1 MVARFLHPQIFRM
14 DLELSPKPYNPR
26 SRFERAGLSP
36 VQERWFNA
44 VTAALVAL
52 FLVGWGYALARTV
65 RTGEVPPLLAGTA
78 TANPLSSEAPPPNV
92 YLLDAALR
100 AFTGREFR
108 GQSGAVNVVVQAPG
122 DTLAAPDSLPADARL
137 RYGATP
143 SDTAPAPKAPGIWNV
158 MVAMKGAVRSVPNLS
173 VVTLVPLSEKR
184 AGRIGTYR
192 IGSWPYES
200 GGRPRSPQYAPPPGL
215 VRVTPQNMNTQ
226 VSEHFRL
233 RDFLTKGQQDVWPK
247 YVAMSPRLL
256 DKLELT
262 IQELKASGIPVEH
275 VGIISGF
282 RTPDYNAGG
291 GNTGGRGALSRHM
304 YGDAMDW
311 YVDNDRNGSNDDL
324 NKDGRVNKEDARVIG
339 LAAERVEKKYPE
351 LVGGIGLYNPTGAH
365 NGFVHIDTRGY
376 RARWGW

>member
-1 MVARFLHPQIFRM
+1 MFVI
-14 DLELSPKPYNPR
+14 
-26 SRFERAGLSP
+26 G
-36 VQERWFNA
+36 WGW
-44 VTAALVAL
+44 ALVRA
-52 FLVGWGYALARTV
+52 V

-78 TANPLSSEAPPPNV
+78 TASPLSPDAPPVNA
-92 YLLDAALR
+92 YLLDAAMR
-100 AFTGREFR
+100 AFTTREFR
-108 GQSGAVNVVVQAPG
+108 GQSGAVNVVVRGPG
-122 DTLAAPDSLPADARL
+122 DTMAVPDSIPADAQL
-137 RYGATP
+137 RYGASPEDTGTASP
-143 SDTAPAPKAPGIWNV
+143 TAPGVWNV

-173 VVTLVPLSEKR
+173 VITLVPLSEKR
-184 AGRIGTYR
+184 SGRIGNYL
-192 IGSWPYES
+192 IGSWPYEK

-215 VRVTPQNMNTQ
+215 VRVTPENMNTQ
-226 VSEHFRL
+226 VSEHFKL
-233 RDFLTKGQQDVWPK
+233 RDFITKGQQNVWPK

-262 IQELKASGIPVEH
+262 IQELNASGIPAQH

-282 RTPDYNAGG
+282 RTPQYNAEG

-311 YVDNDRNGSNDDL
+311 YVDNDRNGSMDDL

-339 LAAERVEKKYPE
+339 KAAERVEKKYPE

>member
-1 MVARFLHPQIFRM
+1 M
-14 DLELSPKPYNPR
+14 DPGLPPSRYEPR

-36 VQERWFNA
+36 QQERWFNI
-44 VTAALVAL
+44 VSVVLVIA
-52 FLVGWGYALARTV
+52 FVIGWSWALAFTA
-65 RTGEVPPLLAGTA
+65 RTGQASPLFAG
-78 TANPLSSEAPPPNV
+78 TANPLSPEAPPV
-92 YLLDAALR
+92 TAYLIDAAMR
-100 AFTGREFR
+100 AFTAREFR
-108 GQSGAVNVVVQAPG
+108 GQSGAVNVVVHKPGDSIAAPG
-122 DTLAAPDSLPADARL
+122 TLPADAQL
-137 RYGATP
+137 RYGAAAG
-143 SDTAPAPKAPGIWNV
+143 DTAAAPPRTPGIWNV

-184 AGRIGTYR
+184 SGRIGNYR
-192 IGSWPYES
+192 IGSWPYET

-215 VRVTPQNMNTQ
+215 VRVTPENMNTQ

-233 RDFLTKGQQDVWPK
+233 RDFLTKGQQNVWPK

-262 IQELKASGIPVEH
+262 IQELNASGIPVQH

-282 RTPDYNAGG
+282 RTPEYNAGG

-324 NKDGRVNKEDARVIG
+324 NRDGRVNKEDARVIG
-339 LAAERVEKKYPE
+339 QAAERVEKKYPE